1 MRRTTGFLTAVA
13 GLCLASAAMAQDLAP
28 LNGLAACRAAP
39 DKVDLSFTY
48 TGGACQETDP
58 AKVELVEGE
67 VATVSVPTHNTAE
80 VCTLQAVEVEFAGT
94 LDVAPEIKSLN
105 VQVLN
110 PDGEVQAASKADILP
125 ECAE

>member
-1 MRRTTGFLTAVA
+1 MRRTTGFVTAIA
-13 GLCLASAAMAQDLAP
+13 GLLLVSAALAQDLAP

-39 DKVDLSFTY
+39 DKVDLSFSY

-80 VCTLQAVEVEFAGT
+80 ICTMQAVEIEFAGI
-94 LDVAPEIKSLN
+94 LDVAPEIASLT

-110 PDGEVQAASKADILP
+110 PDGEVQAGGKADILP